1 MTKEDVLKIID
12 KAFDD
17 VRKGYEAE
25 KDIASLTGNTLE
37 HSYAKGAIGGLN
49 CLYKALSYD
58 LEKEWASD
66 KSEP

>member
-12 KAFDD
+12 
-17 VRKGYEAE
+17 
-25 KDIASLTGNTLE
+25 
-37 HSYAKGAIGGLN
+37 
-49 CLYKALSYD
+49 KALSYD